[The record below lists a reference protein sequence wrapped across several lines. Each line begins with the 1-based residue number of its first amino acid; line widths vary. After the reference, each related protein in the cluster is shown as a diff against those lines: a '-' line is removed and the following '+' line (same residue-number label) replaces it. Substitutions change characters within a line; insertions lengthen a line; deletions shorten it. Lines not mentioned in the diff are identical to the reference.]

1 MQDKEILCADCGRT
15 FLLTASEQQFFQE
28 RGMNEPK
35 RCKDC
40 RQARKAER
48 ESGGRGYRQDEG
60 RGGKRW

>member
-1 MQDKEILCADCGRT
+1 MQDKEISCADCGRT
-15 FLLTASEQQFFQE
+15 FLFTASEQEFFQE
-28 RGMNEPK
+28 RGMSEPK

-48 ESGGRGYRQDEG
+48 QSGGRGYRQDEG